1 MTAPQDS
8 PPSPAYASWDASAA
22 LSAPWMQATALGTR
36 LHLSEG
42 DVLYRQGEQHPYF
55 YLLREGF
62 VHTTILQADGTPLL
76 LEIFGPGAIFGEAT
90 AFSGLPRSVS
100 IQAATPCE
108 LSRYLPAEVE
118 PAIYEQPAL
127 AGALLRLAGFK
138 THFLL
143 RTLKRMATADP
154 QVRVAE
160 LLVRVARL
168 EAPQEQSQTQA
179 QAAVTLTHA
188 QIASMLALS
197 RVTVTRALKQMTQQ
211 GLVRTESRRVVIQ
224 DRDALLA
231 VLRKL

>member
-1 MTAPQDS
+1 MRDPHDT
-8 PPSPAYASWDASAA
+8 PAYASWDASAA
-22 LSAPWMQATALGTR
+22 LSAPWMQAETMGTPLR
-36 LHLSEG
+36 LDEG

-90 AFSGLPRSVS
+90 AFSGLPRSVT
-100 IQAATPCE
+100 IQAVTPCQ
-108 LSRYLPAEVE
+108 LSRYLPADVE
-118 PAIYEQPAL
+118 PAIYADPAL

-143 RTLKRMATADP
+143 RTLKRLATADP

-168 EAPQEQSQTQA
+168 EAPAPQA
-179 QAAVTLTHA
+179 QAAVALTHA

-197 RVTVTRALKQMTQQ
+197 RVTVTRALKQMAHQ
-211 GLVRTESRRVVIQ
+211 GLLRTESRRVVVQ
-224 DRDALLA
+224 DRAALLA
-231 VLRKL
+231 LVQTR